1 VREDYYAEESH
12 DQFQAAKGRVED
24 GEPMTDVLDDYP
36 LVDEVDLRTMA
47 GPNRVVIEDHGTWE
61 WTLLV
66 RDGELLAVRSIPYEG
81 QLIYSTEDKPN
92 RAHKN
97 SKFQL
102 AVSEVVRRYV
112 RKSDTH
118 SAKDQLCAIA
128 MDLVSDH
135 SGQNQRYVD
144 TDTDRQEEGD

>member
-1 VREDYYAEESH
+1 MREDYYADESH
-12 DQFQAAKGRVED
+12 DQFQAAKGRLED

-66 RDGELLAVRSIPYEG
+66 RDGEVLAVKSVPYEG
-81 QLIYSTEDKPN
+81 QLIYSTEDRPN

-97 SKFQL
+97 SEFQL
-102 AVSEVVRRYV
+102 GVSEVVRRYV
-112 RKSDTH
+112 HES
-118 SAKDQLCAIA
+118 
-128 MDLVSDH
+128 
-135 SGQNQRYVD
+135 
-144 TDTDRQEEGD
+144 DTDRDEGELIDRVQVVLGGVVA